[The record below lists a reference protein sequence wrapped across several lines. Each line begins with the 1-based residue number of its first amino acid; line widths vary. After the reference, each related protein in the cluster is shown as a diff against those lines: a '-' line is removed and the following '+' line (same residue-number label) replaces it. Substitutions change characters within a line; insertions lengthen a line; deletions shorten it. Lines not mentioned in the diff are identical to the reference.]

1 MKLSLQAPTRARLWL
16 ALLAAGMLLSACT
29 RIGIPEGWP
38 EAVVDGDTIYVGTM
52 AGDFRA
58 IDLDSGLT
66 VWKFDRFQGE
76 EDRHAVYG
84 PPALYDGNVYF
95 AGYDGML
102 YALTQGGV
110 ELWNNKEV
118 GDVSPLVGGPAA
130 ADGLVFVGSSDG
142 NLYAFD
148 AEDGSQE
155 WAFPTGNRVWSTPVA
170 QDGVVYFGSLDHNV
184 YAVNAVDGTEKWRF
198 DARGGVTARPLVHGG
213 RVYVGSFASVFYAL
227 DAETGAVAWRFDGAN
242 GWFWGGASAGD
253 GQVFAPS
260 LDGSVYALNAGT
272 GDLEWRFDGARGPI
286 IGTPSGT
293 PAIPLGT
300 SEPATRLQ
308 LLQTCDRVKLNRPQL
323 WAVSPAA
330 YASRDPGLS
339 GDLEVGDYLDI
350 ITPEPNE
357 DGLIQV
363 QVSTHDSR
371 KLEGAGDEPRV
382 WIEWGRIEAAGS
394 IESVFECE
402 GGTAPPGDV
411 AAAVDESAQ
420 SSAAALDASKFKRL
434 AVGSADGRVWLV
446 DLAEPSNVNSCDVG
460 KPIKA
465 SVTATGDILIVASID
480 HSIRA
485 LAVTPSGAD
494 EKWNHRT
501 DRPDPIVSGEEK
513 AC

>member
-1 MKLSLQAPTRARLWL
+1 MNLSPYARTRARLLL
-16 ALLAAGMLLSACT
+16 ALLAASLLLAACT

-38 EAVVDGDTIYVGTM
+38 TAVVDGDTVYVGTM
-52 AGDFRA
+52 DGDFRA

-66 VWKFDRFQGE
+66 VWKFELKGE
-76 EDRHAVYG
+76 EGRRAVYG
-84 PPALYDGNVYF
+84 PPALYEGNVYF

-102 YALTQGGV
+102 YARTQDNG
-110 ELWNNKEV
+110 EIWNKEV
-118 GDVSPLVGGPAA
+118 GDTSPLVGGPAA

-142 NLYAFD
+142 SLYAFD
-148 AEDGSQE
+148 AEDGSPE

-170 QDGVVYFGSLDHNV
+170 RDGVVYFGSLDHYV
-184 YAVNAVDGTEKWRF
+184 YALDADDGGERWRF
-198 DARGGVTARPLVHGG
+198 NAGGGVTAQPLLHDG
-213 RVYVGSFASVFYAL
+213 RVYIGSFASVFYAL
-227 DAETGAVAWRFDGAN
+227 DADTGAEIWRFDGADS
-242 GWFWGGASAGD
+242 WFWGGAAAGP
-253 GQVFAPS
+253 GLVFAPS
-260 LDGSVYALNAGT
+260 LDGSVYALNAET
-272 GDLEWRFDGARGPI
+272 GGLEWRFDGARGPI
-286 IGTPSGT
+286 LGTPSGT
-293 PAIPLGT
+293 PAISLGV

-308 LLQTCDRVKLNRPQL
+308 LLQLCDRVKLKRPQL

-350 ITPEPNE
+350 ITPEPSE

-371 KLEGAGDEPRV
+371 RLEGTGDEARV
-382 WIEWGRIEAAGS
+382 WIEWARIEAADS

-402 GGTAPPGDV
+402 GGAVPPVDLAV
-411 AAAVDESAQ
+411 AVDESAQ
-420 SSAAALDASKFKRL
+420 SSTAVPDVSRFRRL
-434 AVGSADGRVWLV
+434 AVGSADNRVWLI
-446 DLAEPSNVNSCDVG
+446 DLADPSNVNSCDVG

-465 SVTATGDILIVASID
+465 SVTAHGDILIVSSVD

-501 DRPDPIVSGEEK
+501 DRPNPLVTGEEK

>member
-1 MKLSLQAPTRARLWL
+1 MNLSPNARTRARLLL
-16 ALLAAGMLLSACT
+16 ALLTAGLFLAACT

-38 EAVVDGDTIYVGTM
+38 TAVVDGDTIYVGTM
-52 AGDFRA
+52 DGDFRA

-66 VWKFDRFQGE
+66 VWKFELKGE
-76 EDRHAVYG
+76 EGRRAVYG

-102 YALTQGGV
+102 YARTQDNG
-110 ELWNNKEV
+110 EIWSKEI
-118 GDVSPLVGGPAA
+118 GDTSPLVGGPAA

-148 AEDGSQE
+148 AEDGSPE
-155 WAFPTGNRVWSTPVA
+155 WAFPTGNRVWSTPIA
-170 QDGVVYFGSLDHNV
+170 QDGVVYFGSLDHYV
-184 YAVNAVDGTEKWRF
+184 YALDGDDGEERWRF
-198 DARGGVTARPLVHGG
+198 DARGGVTAQPLIHDG
-213 RVYVGSFASVFYAL
+213 RLYIGSFASVFYAL
-227 DAETGAVAWRFDGAN
+227 DADTGAEVWRFDGADS
-242 GWFWGGASAGD
+242 WFWGGAAAGE
-253 GQVFAPS
+253 GQVFVPS
-260 LDGSVYALNAGT
+260 LDGSVYALNAET
-272 GDLEWRFDGARGPI
+272 GDLTWRFDGAKGPI
-286 IGTPSGT
+286 LGTPSGA
-293 PAIPLGT
+293 PAIPLGV

-308 LLQTCDRVKLNRPQL
+308 LLQLCDRVKLQRPQL

-363 QVSTHDSR
+363 QVFTHDSR
-371 KLEGAGDEPRV
+371 KLEGTGDEANV
-382 WIEWGRIEAAGS
+382 WIEWERIEAADS

-402 GGTAPPGDV
+402 GGVAPPGNV
-411 AAAVDESAQ
+411 VAAVDESAQ
-420 SSAAALDASKFKRL
+420 SSGAAPDVSKFKRL
-434 AVGSADGRVWLV
+434 AVGSADNRVWLI
-446 DLAEPSNVNSCDVG
+446 DLADPSNVNSCDVG

-465 SVTATGDILIVASID
+465 SVTAHGDILIVSSID

-485 LAVTPSGAD
+485 LTVTPSGAD
-494 EKWNHRT
+494 ENWNHRT
-501 DRPDPIVSGEEK
+501 DRPNPLVSGEEK